1 MSQHSD
7 LDGDVSL
14 PPELGMGDI
23 SLDGGEPVSPSPRMA
38 RGYPKSGT
46 FLPGDLLANRYR
58 ILSLIA
64 QGGMGEVY
72 EAEDLE
78 LQQSIAIKTILPGI
92 SADPKALALLK
103 SEVLLSL
110 KVTHPNVC
118 RIFNLDCHRSTS
130 PDVAPIW
137 FVTMELLQ
145 GHTLA
150 REIRMAGKFAPERAL
165 PIAEQV
171 ANGLEAA
178 RRANIV
184 HGDFKSGNVLL
195 VPAAD

>member
-14 PPELGMGDI
+14 PPEFGEGDI
-23 SLDGGEPVSPSPRMA
+23 SLDEREVFSPNPLSAKPHS
-38 RGYPKSGT
+38 KSAT

-92 SADPKALALLK
+92 SGDPRALALLK

-110 KVTHPNVC
+110 K
-118 RIFNLDCHRSTS
+118 
-130 PDVAPIW
+130 
-137 FVTMELLQ
+137 
-145 GHTLA
+145 
-150 REIRMAGKFAPERAL
+150 
-165 PIAEQV
+165 
-171 ANGLEAA
+171 
-178 RRANIV
+178 
-184 HGDFKSGNVLL
+184 
-195 VPAAD
+195 